1 MRGRSRR
8 HTQALLEA
16 CGGDDDDGASND
28 EDATG
33 TTTPTRDDDAAAA
46 AATRG
51 GEGFTGA
58 DLSSA
63 LDHIALDRLQ
73 AIMESFEV
81 SRGVE
86 VMGTMRQV
94 VVVSAGLDTR
104 AFRVPW
110 PRGTAVFELAGAD
123 AHAEAHAA
131 MRRVGAKPPRGCSHR
146 RVRCD
151 PTSWAAN
158 PENTPGD
165 AGDGLELEEAMTRA
179 GYAPDVPSVWVV
191 QDSGR
196 MRGDAWARLVEEM
209 ADLMCAGSEV
219 VGHVPAASV
228 GDGNGDGDGDGGGD
242 GFGAAAVRD
251 LAAAGVRARCHR
263 VAALG
268 FGEPAPEAE
277 QHGVFIGVKRRPS
290 KREQDYFLDQVYL
303 IENELGDE
311 EGFED

>member
-1 MRGRSRR
+1 MPRRSSKIASLRRRGGHYAPRFARPDDGVRVFSG
-8 HTQALLEA
+8 
-16 CGGDDDDGASND
+16 GGDEDDGASND

-33 TTTPTRDDDAAAA
+33 TTTPTR
-46 AATRG
+46 G

-63 LDHIALDRLQ
+63 LDHLALDRLQ

-110 PRGTAVFELAGAD
+110 PRGTAVFELSGAD

-151 PTSWAAN
+151 PTSWRRI
-158 PENTPGD
+158 PRILPGTPG
-165 AGDGLELEEAMTRA
+165 T
-179 GYAPDVPSVWVV
+179 
-191 QDSGR
+191 
-196 MRGDAWARLVEEM
+196 
-209 ADLMCAGSEV
+209 GS
-219 VGHVPAASV
+219 SS
-228 GDGNGDGDGDGGGD
+228 
-242 GFGAAAVRD
+242 
-251 LAAAGVRARCHR
+251 
-263 VAALG
+263 
-268 FGEPAPEAE
+268 
-277 QHGVFIGVKRRPS
+277 RR
-290 KREQDYFLDQVYL
+290 R
-303 IENELGDE
+303 
-311 EGFED
+311 